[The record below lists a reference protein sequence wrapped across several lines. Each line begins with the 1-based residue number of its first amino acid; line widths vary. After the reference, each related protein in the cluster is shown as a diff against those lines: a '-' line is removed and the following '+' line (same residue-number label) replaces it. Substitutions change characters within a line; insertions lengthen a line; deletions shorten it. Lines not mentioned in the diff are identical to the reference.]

1 MLPKIQTNKVMSP
14 LEWSLL
20 LILSLLW
27 GGSFFFTGI
36 AVRELPTLTIVVCR
50 VGLAALILYLIM
62 RYKGL
67 RLPSSYAAWSTFVAM
82 GLLNNVIP
90 FSFIV
95 WGQSYI
101 ASGVASILN
110 ATTPLFTVIIA
121 HFLTSDEKMTK
132 GRLFGVLIGLL
143 GVSIMIGGDVLQTM
157 NANTLAQL
165 AILGAAISYAF
176 AGVYGRIFKK
186 MELHPVTTA
195 TGQVTAS
202 TLMLAPVAL
211 YIDRPWTLAAPGLQ
225 TLAALF
231 GLAALST
238 ALAYI
243 LYFKILASAGATNLL
258 LVTFLI
264 PISAIVLG
272 IGFLDESLLPQHV
285 AGMAMIGVGLAAI
298 DGRIWGFRNPKS
310 IA

>member
-1 MLPKIQTNKVMSP
+1 MTP
-14 LEWSLL
+14 LEWGLL

-50 VGLAALILYLIM
+50 VGLAALILYMVM
-62 RYKGL
+62 RFKGL
-67 RLPSSYAAWSTFVAM
+67 QFPRSYAVWSAFVTM
-82 GLLNNVIP
+82 GILNNVVP
-90 FSFIV
+90 FSLIV

-132 GRLFGVLIGLL
+132 NRLFGVFMGLL

-157 NANTLAQL
+157 NVNGLAQL

-176 AGVYGRIFKK
+176 AGVYGRVFKK
-186 MELHPVTTA
+186 MRLHPVTTA

-202 TLMLAPVAL
+202 TFMLAPMAL
-211 YIDRPWTLAAPGLQ
+211 YIDHPWTLAAPGPE
-225 TLAALF
+225 TIAALL

-272 IGFLDESLLPQHV
+272 IGFLDKSLLPQHI
-285 AGMAMIGVGLAAI
+285 AGMSMIGVGLLAI
-298 DGRIWGFRNPKS
+298 DGRLGKMIKN
-310 IA
+310 

>member
-1 MLPKIQTNKVMSP
+1 MPPKVETNKVMTP
-14 LEWSLL
+14 LEWGLL

-62 RYKGL
+62 RFKSLHFPRSRAVWG
-67 RLPSSYAAWSTFVAM
+67 AFIVM
-82 GLLNNVIP
+82 GLLNNAIP
-90 FSFIV
+90 FCLIV
-95 WGQSYI
+95 WGQSNI

-110 ATTPLFTVIIA
+110 ATTPLFTVIMA
-121 HFLTSDEKMTK
+121 HFLTSNEKMTK
-132 GRLFGVLIGLL
+132 NRLFGVLAGLT

-157 NANTLAQL
+157 SVNALAQL
-165 AILGAAISYAF
+165 AILGAAISYAL
-176 AGVYGRIFKK
+176 AGIYGRIFKK
-186 MELHPVTTA
+186 MALHPVTTA

-202 TLMLAPVAL
+202 TLMLAPITL
-211 YIDRPWTLAAPGLQ
+211 YIDQPWTLATPRPE
-225 TLAALF
+225 TIAALF

-272 IGFLDESLLPQHV
+272 IGLLDESLLPRHL

-298 DGRIWGFRNPKS
+298 DGRVWDFRSTK
-310 IA
+310 

>member
-1 MLPKIQTNKVMSP
+1 MPPKTEKNKVMTP
-14 LEWSLL
+14 LEWGLL

-27 GGSFFFTGI
+27 GGSFFFTGM

-50 VGLAALILYLIM
+50 VGLAAFILYLIM
-62 RYKGL
+62 RIKGL
-67 RLPSSYAAWSTFVAM
+67 QFPRSRAVWGTFVAM
-82 GLLNNVIP
+82 GVLNNAIP
-90 FSFIV
+90 FSLIV

-101 ASGVASILN
+101 TSGAASILN
-110 ATTPLFTVIIA
+110 ATTPLFTIIIA

-132 GRLFGVLIGLL
+132 SRLFGVLAGLI
-143 GVSIMIGGDVLQTM
+143 GVSIMIGVDVLQTM
-157 NANTLAQL
+157 SINALAQL
-165 AILGAAISYAF
+165 AILGAAISYAL
-176 AGVYGRIFKK
+176 AGIYGRIFTK
-186 MELHPVTTA
+186 MALHPVTTA
-195 TGQVTAS
+195 TGHVTAS
-202 TLMLAPVAL
+202 TLMLAPIAL
-211 YIDRPWTLAAPGLQ
+211 YIDKPWTLSAPGPQ
-225 TLAALF
+225 TIAALF

-272 IGFLDESLLPQHV
+272 ICLLKESLLPQHII
-285 AGMAMIGVGLAAI
+285 GMAMIGVGLASI
-298 DGRIWGFRNPKS
+298 DGRIWDIKKAET